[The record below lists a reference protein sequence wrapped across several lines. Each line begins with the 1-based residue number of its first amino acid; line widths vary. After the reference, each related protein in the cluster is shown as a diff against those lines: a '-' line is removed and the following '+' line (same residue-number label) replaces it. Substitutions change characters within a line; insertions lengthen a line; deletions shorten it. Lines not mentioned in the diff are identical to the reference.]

1 MHCVVLRLGSST
13 RSMCSNKKHCRYIL
27 IKEMYIYTAISSIL
41 VFLQQVGICSH
52 THTNLG
58 ARVYSHAHN
67 IYIQAHTNTY
77 FTQYFP
83 ATYIINPLTFSLFCP
98 LFYVWIYL
106 YIHLSLTYTQTR
118 HIGYIFHIFES
129 FPSSTRW

>member
-27 IKEMYIYTAISSIL
+27 IKKCIYILQYL
-41 VFLQQVGICSH
+41 VFQYSFSKLVYVH

-58 ARVYSHAHN
+58 ARVHSHAHK
-67 IYIQAHTNTY
+67 IYIEAHTNTY

-106 YIHLSLTYTQTR
+106 YIYLSLTYTQTR
-118 HIGYIFHIFES
+118 HRGYIIHIFES